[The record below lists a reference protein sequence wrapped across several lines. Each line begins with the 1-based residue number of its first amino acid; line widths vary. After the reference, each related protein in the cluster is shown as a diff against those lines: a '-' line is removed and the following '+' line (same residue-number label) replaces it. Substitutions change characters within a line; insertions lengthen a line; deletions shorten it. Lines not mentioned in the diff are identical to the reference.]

1 MRTLIGM
8 RINTA
13 QPINRVSSWGLL
25 MIAIVLGAP
34 AQACEICRQA
44 FVAAMEAAPKASALH
59 PAARVVEYKLT
70 IAEQTL
76 SPAGTPA
83 QVLTINGGTPGP
95 VLRFREGDVARIT
108 VTNGLS
114 DDTTSIH
121 WHGLLV
127 PNIEDGVP
135 GVTTP
140 IIAAGKSRTFEFLI
154 RQHGTY
160 WYHSHTGHQL
170 QRGVLGSI
178 VIEPKTPTI
187 RADHD
192 QVVVLGDWTNEHPS
206 EVQRTL
212 LRMSDWYSFRKGT
225 AQSLL
230 GAYQAGKLGEYLD
243 REKAL
248 VPPMD
253 LSDVAYDAFLMN
265 GQRRLQLPGKPGETV
280 RVRIINAGASTYF
293 YLGAAS
299 GPLKIVSA
307 DGQDVVPFEQKLL
320 LMGPAETYDL
330 LMTIPADGSWE
341 LRADAQDGSGAVSAW
356 LGDGSAHAATP
367 PPAPAR
373 YGMSAYLTSIL
384 DQLDPEPGAK
394 ESERPLS
401 PYAKLRSA
409 TPHPVA
415 TSHREL
421 TLKLTGDMIRYA
433 WSFDGLD
440 PHEAESIKVKEGESL
455 RVRLVNNTMMH
466 HPIHLHGHFFRLV
479 DANDKDPA
487 TSPLKHTV
495 DVPPMSVRTIEF
507 TANEGQGDWLIH
519 CHLLYHHLTGMIR
532 TIRVTTADGAEPPH
546 PPGKHVMPTVYAWG
560 QASFTT
566 ASAAGFAT
574 IQSGRDNFNVS
585 WMEGMRHDDG
595 HERELS
601 YSRYVDTRLSLIAGY
616 RFDNMDGG
624 RDGPFAG
631 ASFRLPYFID
641 LSLTHQSGG
650 ETRAMLMKSLQ
661 LTDRLALDLSYRNG
675 RQTGVT
681 TSADLRYLLTKQLSL
696 TAGYNSD
703 FGAGFGLL
711 TRF

>member
-1 MRTLIGM
+1 MSVSWPKRFALTAMAFTL
-8 RINTA
+8 A
-13 QPINRVSSWGLL
+13 ASSH
-25 MIAIVLGAP
+25 
-34 AQACEICRQA
+34 ACELCRQA
-44 FVAAMEAAPKASALH
+44 YVAAMEAAPKASALH
-59 PAARVVEYKLT
+59 PQARVVEYKLT
-70 IAEQTL
+70 ITEQTL
-76 SPAGTPA
+76 SPAGTPV

-114 DDTTSIH
+114 DDSTSIH

-127 PNIEDGVP
+127 PNLEDGVP

-140 IIAAGKSRTFEFLI
+140 IIAAGKSRTFEFLL

-170 QRGVLGSI
+170 QRGVRGSI

-192 QVVVLGDWTNEHPS
+192 QVVMIGDWTNEHPT

-225 AQSLL
+225 TQSLL
-230 GAYQAGKLGEYLD
+230 GAYQAGKLREYLD

-265 GQRRLQLPGKPGETV
+265 GQRRLQLPGKPGETI
-280 RVRIINAGASTYF
+280 RVRLINSGAASYF
-293 YLGAAS
+293 YLGAAT
-299 GPLKIVSA
+299 GPLKIISA
-307 DGQDVVPFEQKLL
+307 DGQDVVPFEQKRLL
-320 LMGPAETYDL
+320 IGPAETYDL
-330 LMTIPADGSWE
+330 LVTIPADGSWE

-356 LGDGSAHAATP
+356 LGEGAAHAATP
-367 PPAPAR
+367 TPAPAL

-401 PYAKLRSA
+401 PYAKLRA
-409 TPHPVA
+409 VTPHPVA

-440 PHEAESIKVKEGESL
+440 PHEAESIKVKDGESL

-532 TIRVTTADGAEPPH
+532 AIRVTAADGAEPPH
-546 PPGKHVMPTVYAWG
+546 PAGKHVMPTVYAWG

-566 ASAAGFAT
+566 ASASGFAT
-574 IQSGRDNFNVS
+574 IQSGRNNFNVS

-616 RFDNMDGG
+616 RFDNMDCG

-650 ETRAMLMKSLQ
+650 ETRAMIMKSLQ
-661 LTDRLALDLSYRNG
+661 LTDRLALDLGYRYG
-675 RQTGVT
+675 RQTGVA

-696 TAGYNSD
+696 TAGYSSD

>member
-243 REKAL
+243 RENAL

>member
-1 MRTLIGM
+1 MSRPYASRFNLKSI
-8 RINTA
+8 A
-13 QPINRVSSWGLL
+13 FGLL
-25 MIAIVLGAP
+25 LWASVSIG
-34 AQACEICRQA
+34 QACEACRKLYFQG
-44 FVAAMEAAPKASALH
+44 MENTPKASALY
-59 PAARVVEYKLT
+59 PQAKVVEYKLT
-70 IAEQTL
+70 IAELTL

-95 VLRFREGDVARIT
+95 TLHFKEGDVARIT
-108 VTNGLS
+108 VTNGLA
-114 DDTTSIH
+114 DDTTSLH
-121 WHGLLV
+121 WHGVLV
-127 PNIEDGVP
+127 PNLEDGVP
-135 GVTTP
+135 GVSTP

-170 QRGVLGSI
+170 QRGVRGSI

-192 QVVVLGDWTNEHPS
+192 QVVMIGDWTNEHPA

-280 RVRIINAGASTYF
+280 RVRLINSGAASYF
-293 YLGAAS
+293 YLGAAT
-299 GPLKIVSA
+299 GPLKIISA
-307 DGQDVVPFEQKLL
+307 DGQDVVPFEQKRL

-330 LMTIPADGSWE
+330 LVTIPADGSWE

-356 LGDGSAHAATP
+356 LGEGTAHAATP
-367 PPAPAR
+367 TPAPER

-409 TPHPVA
+409 TPHTVA

-433 WSFDGLD
+433 WSFDGLE
-440 PHEAESIKVKEGESL
+440 PHEAEAIKIKEGESL

-519 CHLLYHHLTGMIR
+519 CHLLYHHLTGMVR
-532 TIRVTTADGAEPPH
+532 TIRVTAADGAEPPH
-546 PPGKHVMPTVYAWG
+546 PPGTHSMPSTYAWG
-560 QASFTT
+560 QAAFTT
-566 ASAAGFAT
+566 ANYTGFIT
-574 IQSGRDNFNVS
+574 LQDGRNNWNINWDDGVKGS
-585 WMEGMRHDDG
+585 DG
-595 HERELS
+595 HEHEMS
-601 YSRYVDTRLSLIAGY
+601 YQRYLGTRLSLFTGY
-616 RFDNMDGG
+616 RSNTMDGG
-624 RDGPFAG
+624 SDGFFLG
-631 ASFRLPYFID
+631 ANYRLPYFID
-641 LSLTHQSGG
+641 FKISQQSGG
-650 ETRAMLMKSLQ
+650 ELRFGVMKMLQ
-661 LTDRLALDLSYRNG
+661 LTERLSLDLGFRHG
-675 RQTGVT
+675 QLTG
-681 TSADLRYLLTKQLSL
+681 TSRMANLNYLLTKSFSL
-696 TAGYNSD
+696 TAGYSSD
-703 FGAGFGLL
+703 FGAGIGLL

>member
-192 QVVVLGDWTNEHPS
+192 QVVVLGDWTNEHPA

-212 LRMSDWYSFRKGT
+212 LRGIDWYSFRKGT

-265 GQRRLQLPGKPGETV
+265 GQRRLKLPGKPGEVV
-280 RVRIINAGASTYF
+280 RVRLINASSATYF

>member
-1 MRTLIGM
+1 MSVSWPKQFAV
-8 RINTA
+8 TA
-13 QPINRVSSWGLL
+13 MALAFAATSH
-25 MIAIVLGAP
+25 
-34 AQACEICRQA
+34 ACELCRKA
-44 FVAAMEAAPKASALH
+44 YYDAMEAAPKASALH
-59 PAARVVEYKLT
+59 PEAHVVEYKLT

-76 SPAGTPA
+76 SPAGSPA
-83 QVLTINGGTPGP
+83 QVLTINGTSPGP
-95 VLRFREGDVARIT
+95 VLHFREGDVARIT
-108 VTNGLS
+108 VTNGLA
-114 DDTTSIH
+114 DDTTSLH
-121 WHGLLV
+121 WHGVLV
-127 PNIEDGVP
+127 PNLEDGVP
-135 GVTTP
+135 VVTTP
-140 IIAAGKSRTFEFLI
+140 IIAPGKSRTFEFLL

-160 WYHSHTGHQL
+160 WYHSHTGHQE
-170 QRGVLGSI
+170 QRGVYGAI
-178 VIEPKTPTI
+178 VVEPKTPTI

-192 QVVVLGDWTNEHPS
+192 QVVILGDWTNEHPT

-212 LRMSDWYSFRKGT
+212 LRGSDWYSFRKGT
-225 AQSLL
+225 MQSLL
-230 GAYQAGKLGEYLD
+230 GAYQAGKLSEYLD

-280 RVRIINAGASTYF
+280 RVRLINAGAASYF
-293 YLGAAS
+293 YLDAAA
-299 GPLKIVSA
+299 GPLKIIAA
-307 DGQDVVPFEQKLL
+307 DGQDVVPLGQKRLL
-320 LMGPAETYDL
+320 IGPAETYDL
-330 LMTIPADGSWE
+330 LVAVPPAGTSE
-341 LRADAQDGSGAVSAW
+341 LRATAQDGSGSVSAW
-356 LGDGSAHAATP
+356 LGEGAAHAATP
-367 PPAPAR
+367 PPTPER

-401 PYAKLRSA
+401 PYGKLRAA
-409 TPHPVA
+409 TPHAVA

-421 TLKLTGDMIRYA
+421 TLKLTGDMIRYE
-433 WSFDGLD
+433 WSFNGIN
-440 PHEAESIKVKEGESL
+440 PHEAEAIKVKEGETL
-455 RVRLVNNTMMH
+455 RLRLVNNTMMH
-466 HPIHLHGHFFRLV
+466 HPIHFHGHFFRLV

-519 CHLLYHHLTGMIR
+519 CHLLYHHITGMVR
-532 TIRVTTADGAEPPH
+532 TIRVTAADGAEPPH
-546 PPGKHVMPTVYAWG
+546 PAATHAMPTVYAWG

-566 ASAAGFAT
+566 ASASGFAT
-574 IQSGRDNFNVS
+574 IQSGRDNLNVR
-585 WMEGMRHDDG
+585 WEEGMRHDDG

-616 RFDNMDGG
+616 RFDTMDSG

-631 ASFRLPYFID
+631 VSFRLPYFID

-661 LTDRLALDLSYRNG
+661 LTDHLSLELGYRYG
-675 RQTGVT
+675 RQTGVS

-696 TAGYNSD
+696 TAGYSSD
-703 FGAGFGLL
+703 FGAGIGLI